1 MQNSEEFPVMPS
13 ERQALMMQLLQTALH
28 AVDPFTAVTGH
39 LKVDGDRLI
48 VNEQVY
54 HLDDYDRIIVVGAGK
69 ASAPMVQAVE
79 TTLRGR
85 PLSGQVTVKDGYVA
99 KTERVTLHEAS
110 HPIPDERGVE
120 GARKIRDLLETAGKR
135 DLVIAVI
142 SGGGSALLTM
152 PVEGVTLG
160 DKQALT
166 DLLLRSG
173 ATINEINTVRKHLSQ
188 MKGGKLAR
196 IAYPAPVIAL
206 IMSDVVG
213 NPLDVIS
220 SGPTSPDPTTYAGA
234 LEVLRRYRLL
244 DKAPASVRE
253 YLERGARG
261 EVEETP
267 KPGDAVFATVQN
279 VVVSSNFQAGDA
291 AKELASSWEFNTL
304 LMTSLLQGEARE
316 VARVISAIAKEVV
329 RSGNP
334 VMRPACLIFG
344 GETTVTVHGSGKG
357 GRATELALAAAIEID
372 GLMDTAILVA
382 ATDGTD
388 GPTDAAGASI
398 TGETIHR
405 ARSLGLDPYS
415 FLENNDSYTFF
426 DRLGTLIKTGPTNT
440 NVNDLIFVL
449 LF

>member
-13 ERQALMMQLLQTALH
+13 DRQALMMQLLQTVLH
-28 AVDPFTAVTGH
+28 AVDPFTAVTRH
-39 LKVDGDRLI
+39 LKVEGDRLV

-54 HLDDYDRIIVVGAGK
+54 NLDDYDRIIVVGAGK

-79 TTLRGR
+79 TTLRDH
-85 PLSGQVTVKDGYVA
+85 PISGQVTVKDGYVA

-120 GARKIRDLLETAGKR
+120 GARKIRDLLETAGER

-220 SGPTSPDPTTYAGA
+220 SGPTSPDPTTYADA
-234 LEVLRRYRLL
+234 LEVLRRYKLL
-244 DKAPASVRE
+244 DKAPASARE

-291 AKELASSWEFNTL
+291 AKQLASSWDFNTL

-316 VARVISAIAKEVV
+316 VARVIAAIAKEVV

-334 VMRPACLIFG
+334 AMRPACLIFG
-344 GETTVTVHGSGKG
+344 GETTVTVQGSGKG
-357 GRATELALAAAIEID
+357 GRCTELALATAIEID
-372 GLMDTAILVA
+372 GLMDIAILVA

-398 TGETIHR
+398 SGETMHR
-405 ARSLGLDPYS
+405 ASELGLNPYA